1 MKILVTG
8 GAGYIGSH
16 VVRQL
21 IARGDDVLVVDN
33 LSNGHREAV
42 TDASLEVA
50 DLADTGRVKGL
61 LADYQPDVVMHFA
74 AFIEVGES
82 VQNPLKYYRN
92 NTANGFSLLA
102 ACKDIGIQNFI
113 FSSTAAVYGIP
124 DTVPIQETAPLAPIN
139 PYGFSKLF
147 MEQALRDLSA
157 AFNDFRYVALRYFNA
172 AGADPSGEIGESHS
186 PESHLIPLVLK
197 AAAGERE
204 DVSIFGTDY
213 STPDGTC
220 VRDYVHVND
229 LADAHL
235 RALDYLMGGG
245 SSNVF
250 NCGYG
255 HGYSVREV
263 VDAVRTATGRDFSVV
278 EENRRTGDPKELV
291 ADSSSIK
298 EILKWKPRFDN
309 LDTIVQTAWNW
320 ELNRRY

>member
-1 MKILVTG
+1 MKVLVTG

-21 IARGDDVLVVDN
+21 ISRGDDVLVLDN

-42 TDASLEVA
+42 GTARLVVM
-50 DLADTGRVKGL
+50 DLSDTGATSRL
-61 LADYQPDVVMHFA
+61 LSDYQPDAVMHFA
-74 AFIEVGES
+74 GFIEVGES

-102 ACKDIGIQNFI
+102 ACMDTGIQNFI

-124 DTVPIQETAPLAPIN
+124 EAVPIPESALLRPIN

-147 MEQALRDLSA
+147 VEQAMQDQTASS
-157 AFNDFRYVALRYFNA
+157 DFRYVALRYFNA
-172 AGADPSGEIGESHS
+172 AGADPSGEIGESHN
-186 PESHLIPLVLK
+186 PESHLIPLILK
-197 AAAGERE
+197 AAVGKRE
-204 DVSIFGTDY
+204 DIKIFGTDY
-213 STPDGTC
+213 PTPDGTC
-220 VRDYVHVND
+220 IRDYIHVND

-235 RALDYLMGGG
+235 RALDYLAGGG
-245 SSNVF
+245 SSKVF

-263 VDAVRTATGRDFSVV
+263 VNAVQTTTGKDFSVV
-278 EENRRTGDPKELV
+278 EENRRTGDPAELV
-291 ADSSSIK
+291 ADSRSLR
-298 EILKWKPRFDN
+298 EILKWKPQFDN

>member
-1 MKILVTG
+1 MKVVVTG

-21 IARGDDVLVVDN
+21 ISRGDDVLVLDN
-33 LSNGHREAV
+33 LSNGHRESVGTAR
-42 TDASLEVA
+42 LEVM
-50 DLADTGRVKGL
+50 DLADNAGLNRVL
-61 LADYQPDVVMHFA
+61 REFQPAAVMHFA

-92 NTANGFSLLA
+92 NTANGLALLA
-102 ACKDIGIQNFI
+102 ACKDAGVEKFI
-113 FSSTAAVYGIP
+113 FSSSAAVYGTP
-124 DTVPIQETAPLAPIN
+124 ETVPIRNTASLHPIN

-157 AFNDFRYVALRYFNA
+157 STDFRFVALRYFNA
-172 AGADPSGEIGESHS
+172 AGADPSGEIGESHN

-197 AAAGERE
+197 AASGERGNIK
-204 DVSIFGTDY
+204 IFGTDY
-213 STPDGTC
+213 STLDGTC

-235 RALDYLMGGG
+235 KALDYLKG
-245 SSNVF
+245 SGASRFF

-263 VDAVRTATGRDFSVV
+263 VETVRQVTGKNFSVL
-278 EENRRTGDPKELV
+278 EAPRRAGDPAELV
-291 ADSSSIK
+291 ADSSRMK
-298 EILKWKPRFDN
+298 EILKWRPQFDN
-309 LDTIVQTAWNW
+309 LVTIVRTAWNW